1 MCQSLSN
8 PAVLESLPP
17 DLPCPVDMTGA
28 PHEKVVEIREE
39 PALPKFAP
47 GGPGGPLET
56 GVPGADM
63 AGPLEAV
70 VPGADVVAAE
80 EETGG
85 DQEEAEF
92 VEVLVILWTQQSG
105 TKSQVDVH
113 HWYNVFDTGYIS

>member
-1 MCQSLSN
+1 
-8 PAVLESLPP
+8 
-17 DLPCPVDMTGA
+17 MTGA
-28 PHEKVVEIREE
+28 PQEKVVEIREE

-92 VEVLVILWTQQSG
+92 VESSSLMTLVNLRDLPS
-105 TKSQVDVH
+105 
-113 HWYNVFDTGYIS
+113 